1 MARRSFRRWT
11 IVAAVATL
19 SVALVA
25 CGGSS
30 STAPG
35 ASDENLVADPNGA
48 IRVGF
53 VIPPAPLNPHKVASD
68 IGAYAYLAPVYDRL
82 TQMVSGENGA
92 ELAPMV
98 ATEWEFAPDG
108 LSATFTLRDDVTFS
122 DGAKLDAAAVKANID
137 HALQTPDSTAK
148 TYLSVISGADVVDPT
163 HVVIRT
169 TRPASDLPY
178 VLSGASGSL
187 ISPAALDNPDLDVN
201 PVGSGPYTA
210 TSVKIGDSVA
220 YERRDGYWDPTA
232 QQAKSLTITGIV
244 DDNAR
249 LNALRSGQIDI
260 AYSPVTSYNQSS
272 KLGSGFGF
280 FSYPEANVYSLQ
292 LNTGRQNVDNVKFR
306 QALNYAVD
314 REGISASLTADQC
327 VPNGQPLAPERVG
340 HLDTPPVDY
349 SYDPQKARDLLAE
362 AGIQNPSLSV
372 VIPTGLSL
380 QEGLASA
387 LQAQFREVGVDMQI
401 QQGDPAT
408 SSAEYAQGAYD
419 GYVQSRTPL
428 PASNQ
433 SLARFYLNARGFPGP
448 VSPGVQDAVLASYDP
463 NIDEA
468 ARDADIERA
477 ATVATEDA
485 LDVFI
490 CAVPTQFAYSENVIA
505 IDSMGVSNFQGI
517 FDLRYVGIAAK

>member
-1 MARRSFRRWT
+1 MARRAFRRWS
-11 IVAAVATL
+11 AVAVVTTL
-19 SVALVA
+19 GVALAA
-25 CGGSS
+25 CGGGGASS
-30 STAPG
+30 S
-35 ASDENLVADPNGA
+35 ASSDDLVADPNGA

-82 TQMVSGENGA
+82 TQMVSGDNGA

-98 ATEWEFAPDG
+98 ATEWVFAPDG

-122 DGAKLDAAAVKANID
+122 DGAQLDAAAVKANID
-137 HALQTPDSTAK
+137 HALKTPDSTAK
-148 TYLSVISGADVVDPT
+148 TYLSVISGAEVVDPT
-163 HVVIRT
+163 HVKITT

-187 ISPAALDNPDLDVN
+187 ISPAAMDNPDLDVN
-201 PVGSGPYTA
+201 PVGSGPYVA
-210 TSVKIGDSVA
+210 TSVKIGDSVT
-220 YERRDGYWDPTA
+220 YERRDGYWDPAA
-232 QQAKSLTITGIV
+232 QQAKSITITGIV

-260 AYSPVTSYNQSS
+260 AYSPVTSYKQSS
-272 KLGSGFGF
+272 ALGAGFDF

-292 LNTGRQNVDNVKFR
+292 LNTGKPNVDNVKFR

-314 REGISASLTADQC
+314 REGISTSLTSDQC
-327 VPNGQPLAPERVG
+327 VPNGQPLAPKRIG
-340 HLDTPPVDY
+340 HLDSPPVDY
-349 SYDPQKARDLLAE
+349 SYDPQKARDLLKE
-362 AGIQNPSLSV
+362 AGIENASLNV
-372 VIPTGLSL
+372 VIPSGLSL

-387 LQAQFREVGVDMQI
+387 LQAQFREVGIDMQI
-401 QQGDPAT
+401 QQGDAAT
-408 SSAEYAQGAYD
+408 SSADYAKGAYD

-448 VSPGVQDAVLASYDP
+448 VPVGVQDAVLASYDP
-463 NIDEA
+463 NIDDA
-468 ARDADIERA
+468 ARDSDIEQA
-477 ATVATEDA
+477 ASVATEDA

-490 CAVPTQFAYSENVIA
+490 CAVPTQFAYTDKVID

-517 FDLRYVGIAAK
+517 FDLRYVGIAGK